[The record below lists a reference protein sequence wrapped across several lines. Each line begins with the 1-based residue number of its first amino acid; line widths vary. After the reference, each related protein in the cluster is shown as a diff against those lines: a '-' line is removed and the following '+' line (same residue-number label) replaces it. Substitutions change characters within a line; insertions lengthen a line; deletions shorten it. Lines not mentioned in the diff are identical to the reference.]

1 MKLINKLTDADFNG
15 GKRTYLNKVSRFA
28 SRGILFDKDFNVA
41 MIHMSRNG
49 CYKLPGGGI
58 EKNETRRDAFLR
70 EIREETGYSAKVIDE
85 LGYIEEHKLRN
96 KFMQRSYC
104 YVAKAGLHKSNIML
118 SNNEKKLGFE
128 VAWMPLDEALIAMKN
143 SLEICNEYTMN
154 FMLLRDKLIVE
165 EAKKWLKRTNNNIK

>member
-1 MKLINKLTDADFNG
+1 MKLIYKLTDADFDG
-15 GKRTYLNKVSRFA
+15 GNRTFLNKISRFA
-28 SRGILFDKDFNVA
+28 SRGILFDNDFNVA

-58 EKNETRRDAFLR
+58 EKNETREDAFLR
-70 EIREETGYSAKVIDE
+70 EIREETGYSAKIIGE

-104 YVAKAGLHKSNIML
+104 YIAKAGQSKSDIML

-128 VAWMPLDEALIAMKN
+128 VAWMSLDEALIAMKN
-143 SLEICNEYTMN
+143 SLEICDEYTMN

-165 EAKKWLKRTNNNIK
+165 LAKDWLKKSHK